1 MSESKQKA
9 KKKISKTEQWYLLS
23 YKDQIMSYKNYNL
36 IKPDVLYV
44 NDKTNNKKQLMLIN
58 ERKKAL

>member
-1 MSESKQKA
+1 MKVNKKL

-58 ERKKAL
+58 ETKKAL

>member
-9 KKKISKTEQWYLLS
+9 KQIFSKTEKWYLLS

-44 NDKTNNKKQLMLIN
+44 NDEINNKKQLMLIN
-58 ERKKAL
+58 ETKKAL

>member
-9 KKKISKTEQWYLLS
+9 KKIFSKTEQWYLLS

-36 IKPDVLYV
+36 IKPDVLYL
-44 NDKTNNKKQLMLIN
+44 NDKINNKKQLMLIN
-58 ERKKAL
+58 ETKKTL

>member
-36 IKPDVLYV
+36 IKSDVLYV

-58 ERKKAL
+58 ETKKAL

>member
-1 MSESKQKA
+1 MSKSKQKA
-9 KKKISKTEQWYLLS
+9 KKFFSKTEQWYLLS

-44 NDKTNNKKQLMLIN
+44 NDKINNKKQC
-58 ERKKAL
+58 